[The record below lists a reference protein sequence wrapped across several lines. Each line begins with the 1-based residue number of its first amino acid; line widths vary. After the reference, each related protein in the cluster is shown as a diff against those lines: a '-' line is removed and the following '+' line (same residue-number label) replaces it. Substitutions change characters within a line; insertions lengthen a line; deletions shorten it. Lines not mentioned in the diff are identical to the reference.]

1 MKRVAK
7 LCSLFAAT
15 LLVLAAPASAG
26 TLTLTGVIDSSDP
39 QMPVVFIS
47 TPECTSLGAALV
59 YYEARPFYVTAP
71 GTYNLSL
78 ASAGGFA
85 SLYLYELE
93 FDPTNGLLNCIAA
106 SNSGDPVEI
115 DEGLI
120 ASRQYIAVPFDDQF
134 AQLGGSYELTIS
146 GPGDIRE
153 GSASVLEIPTASTL
167 GLLVLAALLSL
178 GGLFFLRRLRAV

>member
-59 YYEARPFYVTAP
+59 YYEARP
-71 GTYNLSL
+71 
-78 ASAGGFA
+78 
-85 SLYLYELE
+85 
-93 FDPTNGLLNCIAA
+93 
-106 SNSGDPVEI
+106 
-115 DEGLI
+115 
-120 ASRQYIAVPFDDQF
+120 
-134 AQLGGSYELTIS
+134 
-146 GPGDIRE
+146 
-153 GSASVLEIPTASTL
+153 
-167 GLLVLAALLSL
+167 
-178 GGLFFLRRLRAV
+178 